1 MFGFADDSNIVV
13 LTKSPE
19 QNAPPPESSS
29 DVAKSKQILEALPQ
43 ELIKRIKESGKRK
56 PISVIPP
63 IPNKKPRL
71 GPRVQESSPQLVK
84 NKFSKLVNSD
94 AVQLDHDYCT
104 SLSPYPK
111 NPKKDSGFESSE
123 EDERAILR
131 NQPTVKNA
139 DGKLMV
145 SLLKSNTIKPTANQI
160 AENKQQKRK
169 LNLAEYKKRR
179 EFSVQSNENSQNNSP
194 MNSGRNSPTA
204 VEDENTKRQKH
215 QEKLMRM
222 AMELLNTPAKS
233 STGMEPLHTPQK
245 LSPRVNLMNTPAKP
259 TTIKQERYVVTNNF
273 FRNSNVLSFDEI
285 VKSSIILSTIL
296 VIGN

>member
-1 MFGFADDSNIVV
+1 MV

-19 QNAPPPESSS
+19 QNASPPETSS
-29 DVAKSKQILEALPQ
+29 DVVKSKQILEALPQ
-43 ELIKRIKESGKRK
+43 ELIKRIKASGKRK

-71 GPRVQESSPQLVK
+71 GPRVQESSQQLVK
-84 NKFSKLVNSD
+84 NKIPKNLKSD
-94 AVQLDHDYCT
+94 VVQLDHDYCS

-145 SLLKSNTIKPTANQI
+145 SLLKSNTIKSTMSQVT
-160 AENKQQKRK
+160 ENKQQKRK

-194 MNSGRNSPTA
+194 MNSGRNSPTT

-233 STGMEPLHTPQK
+233 STGIDPLNKPVKSSPRIEPL
-245 LSPRVNLMNTPAKP
+245 NTPAKP
-259 TTIKQERYVVTNNF
+259 TVKPRYVFVNNF
-273 FRNSNVLSFDEI
+273 FIKLLQCFLKCFDFKI
-285 VKSSIILSTIL
+285 Y
-296 VIGN
+296 

>member
-1 MFGFADDSNIVV
+1 MV

-19 QNAPPPESSS
+19 QNASPPETSS
-29 DVAKSKQILEALPQ
+29 DVVKSKQILEALPQ
-43 ELIKRIKESGKRK
+43 ELIKRIKASGKRK

-71 GPRVQESSPQLVK
+71 GPRVQESSQQLVK
-84 NKFSKLVNSD
+84 NKIPKNVKSD
-94 AVQLDHDYCT
+94 VVHLDHDYCS

-145 SLLKSNTIKPTANQI
+145 SLLKSNTIKSTMSQVT
-160 AENKQQKRK
+160 ENKQQKRK

-194 MNSGRNSPTA
+194 MNSGRNSPTT

-233 STGMEPLHTPQK
+233 STGIDPLNKPVKSSPRIEPL
-245 LSPRVNLMNTPAKP
+245 NTPAKP
-259 TTIKQERYVVTNNF
+259 TVKPRYVFVNNF
-273 FRNSNVLSFDEI
+273 FIKLLMF
-285 VKSSIILSTIL
+285 
-296 VIGN
+296 

>member
-1 MFGFADDSNIVV
+1 MVI
-13 LTKSPE
+13 LTKQPE
-19 QNAPPPESSS
+19 QNASLPETSS

-71 GPRVQESSPQLVK
+71 GPRAQESAPHIVK
-84 NKFSKLVNSD
+84 NKFSKLVNSE
-94 AVQLDHDYCT
+94 AVQLDHDYCS

-145 SLLKSNTIKPTANQI
+145 SLLKANTIKPNANQNT
-160 AENKQQKRK
+160 ESKQQKRK

-194 MNSGRNSPTA
+194 MNSGGNSPTA
-204 VEDENTKRQKH
+204 DEDENTKRQKH

-233 STGMEPLHTPQK
+233 STGMEPL
-245 LSPRVNLMNTPAKP
+245 NTPVKTP
-259 TTIKQERYVVTNNF
+259 VRMDLLNTTPKSSTIKSER
-273 FRNSNVLSFDEI
+273 
-285 VKSSIILSTIL
+285 
-296 VIGN
+296 